1 MSITPTNNTQSTP
14 GKHAPTAQ
22 PRAEHAGHEPAQQQG
37 HGRGHS
43 LMMLACCVP
52 MLLIAFALV
61 ATGAAGSG
69 ATFYALLCTAMM
81 AAMMFAMPGHRH

>member
-1 MSITPTNNTQSTP
+1 MSTTPTNNNSQSTP
-14 GKHAPTAQ
+14 HKHAPTTAPTEQ
-22 PRAEHAGHEPAQQQG
+22 PGHEPAQQQG
-37 HGRGHS
+37 HGRGHG

-61 ATGAAGSG
+61 ATGAAGAG
-69 ATFYALLCTAMM
+69 AIFYALLCSAMM